1 MPARTSANV
10 SLAAHE
16 RTVVTTWSAATA
28 KGETDIYAS
37 VSADGG
43 TTFGA
48 PVRVNSAAS
57 TAKVNGEQPPRVT
70 LTPAPP
76 GPPRT

>member
-1 MPARTSANV
+1 
-10 SLAAHE
+10 
-16 RTVVTTWSAATA
+16 VVATWSAATA